1 MPLNDKSTVRTSY
14 KSSPRSLTATF
25 LLFTTEQL
33 IGQLESGSISGT
45 ARGIVGS
52 QINGTWSP
60 RNIQP

>member
-14 KSSPRSLTATF
+14 KSSQWSLTATF

-33 IGQLESGSISGT
+33 IGQLESGNISGT
-45 ARGIVGS
+45 VRGIVGS
-52 QINGTWSP
+52 QINGTWIP